1 MGSARGVGE
10 PRRTRAKMI
19 RLRDT
24 GHIDSVLQDSFI
36 GRVVICISLT
46 HSNSTHT
53 NMRTIICSC
62 FSRLLFDAMRA
73 QGPERNKKSK
83 TRPSARQK
91 TVCKSLTHCSSSGQC
106 ENGLDEHCR
115 ATMCNMMEQ
124 WGSGVR
130 TNCSKQ
136 KKPTAAKTSTQ
147 TIES

>member
-1 MGSARGVGE
+1 M
-10 PRRTRAKMI
+10 T
-19 RLRDT
+19 
-24 GHIDSVLQDSFI
+24 
-36 GRVVICISLT
+36 
-46 HSNSTHT
+46 
-53 NMRTIICSC
+53 
-62 FSRLLFDAMRA
+62 A

-130 TNCSKQ
+130 TNCSK
-136 KKPTAAKTSTQ
+136 TKTNSSENKHTND
-147 TIES
+147 